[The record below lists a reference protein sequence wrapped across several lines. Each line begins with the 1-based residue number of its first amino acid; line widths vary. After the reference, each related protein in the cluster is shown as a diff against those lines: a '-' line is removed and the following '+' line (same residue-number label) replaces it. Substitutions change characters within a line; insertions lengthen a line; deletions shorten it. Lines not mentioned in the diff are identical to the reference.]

1 VKYLS
6 GPSEWATA
14 IFASVV
20 MGGVSFGIDMV
31 IGLFNNPKLSPIEAG
46 TKVGSPF
53 GFPLTMTLC
62 PGFTMFAI
70 AGLLRSLLLRS
81 GATSRGE
88 SQYHFFGSREPCSG
102 TNSDSFSIFEEAR
115 FLCNPGLAFT
125 NHNFPQSS

>member
-1 VKYLS
+1 MAGDALSFSSPHLHPCGLGLNGEPPVKYLS
-6 GPSEWATA
+6 APSLWATA

-20 MGGVSFGIDMV
+20 VGGVSFGIDMV

-53 GFPLTMTLC
+53 GFPLTMMLC

-88 SQYHFFGSREPCSG
+88 S
-102 TNSDSFSIFEEAR
+102 
-115 FLCNPGLAFT
+115 
-125 NHNFPQSS
+125 